1 MKTFISIIDTQK
13 QTNDVNQ
20 LTSDLFYKLKRENLK
35 FTYWFIQINCQLN
48 RSKY

>member
-20 LTSDLFYKLKRENLK
+20 LTSDLFYKLKREK
-35 FTYWFIQINCQLN
+35 SQIHLLVYSNQL
-48 RSKY
+48 SIKP